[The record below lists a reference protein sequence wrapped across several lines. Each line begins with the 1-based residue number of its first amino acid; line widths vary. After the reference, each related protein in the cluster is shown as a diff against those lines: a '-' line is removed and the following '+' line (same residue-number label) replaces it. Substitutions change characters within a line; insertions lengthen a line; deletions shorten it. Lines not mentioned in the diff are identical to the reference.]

1 MQQINEPIAKGLAA
15 CNIDDA
21 LRIASSIIGYPVIIR
36 AAYALGGLGSGF
48 ANNDEDLVNIC
59 TVAFVTSNQVL
70 IEKDLRGWKELEY
83 EVVRDQFG
91 NCITPAALENLN
103 PMGIHT
109 GESIVV
115 CPL

>member
-1 MQQINEPIAKGLAA
+1 
-15 CNIDDA
+15 
-21 LRIASSIIGYPVIIR
+21 
-36 AAYALGGLGSGF
+36 LGGLGSGF

-103 PMGIHT
+103 PMGKKSKKKIFLRLNYFFFL
-109 GESIVV
+109 I
-115 CPL
+115 

>member
-1 MQQINEPIAKGLAA
+1 
-15 CNIDDA
+15 
-21 LRIASSIIGYPVIIR
+21 
-36 AAYALGGLGSGF
+36 LGGLGSGF

-103 PMGIHT
+103 PMGKKKINKT
-109 GESIVV
+109 KIIKKKLNCISIQQIK
-115 CPL
+115 